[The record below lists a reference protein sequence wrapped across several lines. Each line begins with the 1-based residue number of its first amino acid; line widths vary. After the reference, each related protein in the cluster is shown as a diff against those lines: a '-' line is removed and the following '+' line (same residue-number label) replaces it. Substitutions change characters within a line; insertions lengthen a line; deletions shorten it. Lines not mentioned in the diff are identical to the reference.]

1 MNADLVT
8 SAMRTVLAKEWA
20 APARSP
26 QSLLSNEGW
35 QMQIWSKGGCRQAER
50 ATVFLS
56 DQRQKE
62 WNNWLLGEG
71 PLPFTGERAVRAND
85 RRRGDL
91 TFLEGGKSATNNPS
105 RFVGGRRDATANR
118 SHLRSYRPGHR
129 SRKRYLCFKSRGD
142 LELIKVTLRL

>member
-1 MNADLVT
+1 MANADLVKDRMPT
-8 SAMRTVLAKEWA
+8 D
-20 APARSP
+20 
-26 QSLLSNEGW
+26 
-35 QMQIWSKGGCRQAER
+35 RQGER
-50 ATVFLS
+50 ATVSLS

-105 RFVGGRRDATANR
+105 RFVGDATDGKKKPPTEFQA
-118 SHLRSYRPGHR
+118 STQIK
-129 SRKRYLCFKSRGD
+129 KRVFGIQ
-142 LELIKVTLRL
+142 IKR